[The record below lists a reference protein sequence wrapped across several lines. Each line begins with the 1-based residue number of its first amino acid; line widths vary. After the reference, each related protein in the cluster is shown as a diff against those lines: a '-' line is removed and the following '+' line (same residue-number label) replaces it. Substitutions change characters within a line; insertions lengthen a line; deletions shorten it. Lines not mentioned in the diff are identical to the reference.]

1 MAPSRDENQE
11 RIRRM
16 AAEGLLDPAQAEML
30 RASLAGP
37 DSGPD
42 GGPDRLPDGESAE
55 AGRPVGRR
63 RWPAWVSWGLLGL
76 LGLGLVM
83 ALVSGDG
90 PAPVQDVTQSLNQPG
105 GYGEMNRTFSTLLAV
120 TLLVVVP
127 LLIWTFLHNS
137 LVGKEERVFESW
149 AQTESNFQR
158 RADLIPALVETV
170 SRYLRH
176 ESETVTAVTQ
186 ERADANA
193 KLAEVM
199 SGLIEAQ
206 KGAAEIL
213 REKGADV
220 VEDEAQL
227 RRLYEAQ
234 ISVGQGMG
242 GLFAVAEAYPELR
255 SSDQF
260 LELQAQLEG
269 TENRINVARMRF
281 NDAVRNFNATMRMLP
296 WNLVAGLGGFQR
308 KAYFRSEEEARSA
321 PDIRID

>member
-1 MAPSRDENQE
+1 MAPSRDDNQD

-16 AAEGLLDPAQAEML
+16 EAEGVLDPAQAAML

-37 DSGPD
+37 GLGPD
-42 GGPDRLPDGESAE
+42 GQAARERYAP
-55 AGRPVGRR
+55 GRR
-63 RWPAWVSWGLLGL
+63 RWPGWVSWGLLGL
-76 LGLGLVM
+76 LGLGLAA
-83 ALVSGDG
+83 ALATGGG
-90 PAPVQDVTQSLNQPG
+90 PAAVQDVTQSLNQPG
-105 GYGEMNRTFSTLLAV
+105 GHGEMNRTLSSLLAV
-120 TLLVVVP
+120 ALLVVVP

-158 RADLIPALVETV
+158 RADLIPALVETM

-176 ESETVTAVTQ
+176 ESETLTAVTSG
-186 ERADANA
+186 RAEANA
-193 KLAEVM
+193 KLAKVM
-199 SGLIEAQ
+199 AGLIEAQ
-206 KGAAEIL
+206 RGAAEIL
-213 REKGADV
+213 REKGAAV
-220 VEDEAQL
+220 VEDAALL

-234 ISVGQGMG
+234 TAVGQGMG

-255 SSDQF
+255 ASDQF

-281 NDAVRNFNATMRMLP
+281 NGAVRDFNATLRMLP

-321 PDIRID
+321 PDIQID